1 MSDISFNN
9 NPQGGKYLGWVYT
22 TDNAWKRFG
31 SISTATNF
39 DNHTFDAVTSPI
51 FNPTGIVTAVFSGS
65 LSVGG
70 ENHTAGAGASVVVL
84 EHSIHEVQLTLVV
97 QVKQQ
102 IDLDYARVTTTE
114 RGNLSGIQTGAI
126 IYNLTTSKFPRI
138 RFWSMG

>member
-1 MSDISFNN
+1 MCIRDR
-9 NPQGGKYLGWVYT
+9 GGKYLGWVYT

-70 ENHTAGAGASVVVL
+70 ENHTAGAGASIGIGTFHPRSVVA
-84 EHSIHEVQLTLVV
+84 LVV

-102 IDLDYARVTTTE
+102 IDLRLCLELQQQKEV
-114 RGNLSGIQTGAI
+114 I
-126 IYNLTTSKFPRI
+126 
-138 RFWSMG
+138 